1 MRKHRI
7 ISAIVLVGVLAC
19 AAAIPSLPGKVNIT
33 LRWDH
38 PPGYEAGNSNW
49 LYRIYQSDNGTN
61 WTAITNVSGLS
72 NSVVL
77 VVEKA
82 EAFYYATT
90 VEGTNFW
97 NESVP
102 SNVAQTPAPPLS
114 GVNLSVS
121 RGPK

>member
-1 MRKHRI
+1 MKKI
-7 ISAIVLVGVLAC
+7 IPLLAAAVLVI
-19 AAAIPSLPGKVNIT
+19 AAVPSINDKVNIT

-38 PPGYEAGNSNW
+38 PIEFQEGNSNW
-49 LYRIYQSDNGTN
+49 VYRIYQSSDGTN

-77 VVEKA
+77 PVTKA
-82 EAFYYATT
+82 QAFYYATT
-90 VEGTNFW
+90 VEATNFW
-97 NESVP
+97 NESLP

-114 GVNLSVS
+114 GENLSVS